1 MVTLEGLK
9 QSNIFLY
16 DKYLL
21 NYYSKPS
28 TFLDTGKSMV
38 NRLARAHELKQP
50 KI

>member
-16 DKYLL
+16 NKYLF

-28 TFLDTGKSMV
+28 TFLDTGKSKV
-38 NRLARAHELKQP
+38 NRPARAHALKQP
-50 KI
+50 EI